1 MFIIDMMSIMLTV
14 QLKMMITTI
23 MLLII
28 ITIMLLIIFT
38 IALLI
43 ITTIMLL
50 MILTTLRPHLSPL
63 PPGVRVGHPI
73 GGQSKRLPL
82 GHIHL

>member
-1 MFIIDMMSIMLTV
+1 MMSIMLTV
-14 QLKMMITTI
+14 QLKMMTTTIMLLIIITITLLIITTI

-28 ITIMLLIIFT
+28 ITIMQ
-38 IALLI
+38 
-43 ITTIMLL
+43 LL
-50 MILTTLRPHLSPL
+50 MIITTLRPHLSPL

-82 GHIHL
+82 GHVHL

>member
-14 QLKMMITTI
+14 QLKMMTTTI

-28 ITIMLLIIFT
+28 ITIT
-38 IALLI
+38 LLI

-50 MILTTLRPHLSPL
+50 MIITTLRPHLSPL
-63 PPGVRVGHPI
+63 PPVVRVGHPI

-82 GHIHL
+82 GHVHL

>member
-1 MFIIDMMSIMLTV
+1 MFITDMMSIMLTV
-14 QLKMMITTI
+14 QLKMMTTTI

-28 ITIMLLIIFT
+28 ITIT
-38 IALLI
+38 LLI

-50 MILTTLRPHLSPL
+50 MIITTLRPHLSPL
-63 PPGVRVGHPI
+63 PPVVRVGHPI
-73 GGQSKRLPL
+73 GGKSERLPL

>member
-1 MFIIDMMSIMLTV
+1 MLTV
-14 QLKMMITTI
+14 QLMMMITTI

-28 ITIMLLIIFT
+28 ITIALLIITTNMLLI
-38 IALLI
+38 I

-50 MILTTLRPHLSPL
+50 IIITTLRPHLSPL
-63 PPGVRVGHPI
+63 PPVVRVGHPI

-82 GHIHL
+82 GHINL